1 MSDDAE
7 LRENRED
14 IPRGERGRFL
24 PGHAPKPLSS
34 GRKKIAEEVKE
45 LAAAACVD
53 AIRVLREIC
62 ANPAEKSQNR
72 MTAAQILMDRGI
84 GKVPT
89 ETKLSADQ
97 DFSLEVHINKRKDDD
112 HIQ

>member
-1 MSDDAE
+1 MSDEEAGE
-7 LRENRED
+7 KLVK
-14 IPRGERGRFL
+14 RGERGRFL
-24 PGHAPKPLSS
+24 PGSIANPNPP

-84 GKVPT
+84 GKVPN

-112 HIQ
+112 HNIQ